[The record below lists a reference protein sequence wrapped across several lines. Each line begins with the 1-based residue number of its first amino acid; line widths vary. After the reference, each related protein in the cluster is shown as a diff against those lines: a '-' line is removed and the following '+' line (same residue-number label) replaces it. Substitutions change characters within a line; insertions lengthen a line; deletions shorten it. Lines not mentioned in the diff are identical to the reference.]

1 MEVTCVAKTVSRTHC
16 GLVVKLNTETN
27 KTVKLI
33 PYVPES
39 LPNYTNDIDNANVQ
53 MLIAKY

>member
-1 MEVTCVAKTVSRTHC
+1 MHTVSRTHC
-16 GLVVKLNTETN
+16 GLVVKLNTETS

-33 PYVPES
+33 QFVPES

>member
-1 MEVTCVAKTVSRTHC
+1 MHTVSRTHC
-16 GLVVKLNTETN
+16 GLVVKLNTETS
-27 KTVKLI
+27 KTIKLI
-33 PYVPES
+33 QFVPES